1 LFLDAYTSHAFFIAQ
16 YFIYLTLL
24 SFPSFSCTSV
34 VRQARFDV
42 VEPPPVYLTAGNE
55 HLGKRVLRTFKGRGR
70 GAERKVWGD
79 VVGWLPAAG
88 DDEALWRVRHSDG
101 DEEDLDEGE
110 LTESLA
116 AAEEEAAARKK
127 VTEMEFDDEE
137 DGDDDGPTV
146 RTTRA
151 ALAAAAAADGDED
164 DDDAAGEPALVRR
177 DKSLSLG
184 AHGVKPTQ
192 LGLQGLRHELI
203 RVQVRDGVGVLLVDD
218 GEDCPS
224 LSSPLSSHLRKGL
237 LLDGLKRRGSA
248 YAREGRKVWE
258 QAVRDADTLPALRA
272 ALQVRPIYYTLPRP
286 LSSPYLA
293 LI

>member
-1 LFLDAYTSHAFFIAQ
+1 M
-16 YFIYLTLL
+16 
-24 SFPSFSCTSV
+24 V

-116 AAEEEAAARKK
+116 AAKEEAAARKK

-203 RVQVRDGVGVLLVDD
+203 RVQVRDGVGVLLVLRRR
-218 GEDCPS
+218 GLS
-224 LSSPLSSHLRKGL
+224 LTVLASLLASPIGLAAGRLETPRQRVRPRGAQGVGAGGAGRRHLAGPARGL
-237 LLDGLKRRGSA
+237 AGASYLLD
-248 YAREGRKVWE
+248 
-258 QAVRDADTLPALRA
+258 
-272 ALQVRPIYYTLPRP
+272 
-286 LSSPYLA
+286 PYLA
-293 LI
+293 YLAPI